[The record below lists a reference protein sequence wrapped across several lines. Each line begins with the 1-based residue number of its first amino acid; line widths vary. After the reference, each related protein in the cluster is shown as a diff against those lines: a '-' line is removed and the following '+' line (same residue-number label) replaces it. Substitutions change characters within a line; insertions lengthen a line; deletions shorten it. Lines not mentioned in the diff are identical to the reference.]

1 MKKKRRVWLRVIG
14 VLIVIGSI
22 QGYLAQN
29 YLIIGPGPVQELQEM
44 VTVET
49 GKKDAKGMFLL
60 TAVTSSPASIPLW
73 IMALASPDM
82 DIVKRA
88 QEIPKGMDIERYI
101 SIMESLMQESQV
113 VAGAVALERMGF
125 SVRVETV
132 VRIEAV
138 LANSP
143 AKDMLKQGDIILAV
157 DDGRVV
163 TADEA
168 VKVISQ
174 RPPGSEVLLTVSRQ
188 GKIKRLQVGTGP
200 HPEDRTRAAVGI
212 LVSSSLTYDLPLN
225 IEIDSRNVKGSS
237 AGLMFALEIL
247 NQLDPADLTGG
258 QVIAGTGTI
267 GLDGTIGPIAGIRQ
281 KLVAAERGGAGY
293 FLVPMENLE
302 SVTEIAKNHKTI
314 KIIGIDNIDN
324 AITAL
329 DDIARRNIELSGE

>member
-73 IMALASPDM
+73 IMALASPDR

-168 VKVISQ
+168 VKVIRQ